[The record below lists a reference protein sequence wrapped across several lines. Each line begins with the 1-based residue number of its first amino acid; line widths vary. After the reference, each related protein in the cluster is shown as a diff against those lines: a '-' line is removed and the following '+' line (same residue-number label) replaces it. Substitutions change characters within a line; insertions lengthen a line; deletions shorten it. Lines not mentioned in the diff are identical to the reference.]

1 MIVMLGCLLMTTAAQ
16 GAPVTYDFEADDA
29 TAAWTVNGPNA
40 AAKVSHAAADVRVG
54 KGALLCTYTGQPG
67 APFSLTKAE
76 LQIAGT
82 RSLLLSAKA
91 SSQAP
96 LALSLA
102 EEDGSAYH
110 TFVTLPGEQWCD
122 VALPLSDFQLQDGSQ
137 DENGALDAE
146 QVRTFTIQELANM
159 PGEFGGIFGTKPG
172 SQTLILDNVSFTPE
186 IVPSG
191 TKAEPGKVLIDEF
204 SRPWFQLL
212 PVGGAQLRH
221 VPGDGNDQPSALRIR
236 FTFAPAGAQAWPG
249 IVLPVGHADLS
260 GTRALRLRVKSVG
273 PLKLHILLEE
283 QDGSRY
289 EANTV
294 LAEAEGWRARDVA
307 LADFKL
313 DPSRT
318 DENGAL
324 DADQL
329 RVIVI
334 VADAWNA
341 LLDEQEQGEFELG
354 DVLLLK

>member
-1 MIVMLGCLLMTTAAQ
+1 MDGDEPFAGAVHMIAVLGCLLTMTTAHA
-16 GAPVTYDFEADDA
+16 APVTYDFEADDA
-29 TAAWTVNGPNA
+29 AAAWTANGPGA
-40 AAKVSHAAADVRVG
+40 AAKVSHAATDVRVG
-54 KGALLCTYTGQPG
+54 KGALLCTYAGQPG

-76 LQIAGT
+76 LEIAGA
-82 RSLLLSAKA
+82 RSLSLSAKA

-122 VALPLSDFQLQDGSQ
+122 VTLPLSDFQLQDGSQ
-137 DENGALDAE
+137 DENGALDAD

-159 PGEFGGIFGTKPG
+159 GGELGGIFGTKLG
-172 SQTLILDNVSFTPE
+172 DQRLILDNVAFRADA
-186 IVPSG
+186 VPSSV
-191 TKAEPGKVLIDEF
+191 KVEPGKVLIDDF
-204 SRPWFQLL
+204 SQPWFQLL
-212 PVGGAQLRH
+212 PVGGAQLSH
-221 VPGDGNDQPSALRIR
+221 VPKNGDDQPSALGIR
-236 FTFAPAGAQAWPG
+236 FTFAPTGAQAWPG
-249 IVLPVGHADLS
+249 IVLPVGRADLS
-260 GTRALRLRVKSVG
+260 GARALRL
-273 PLKLHILLEE
+273 E

-289 EANTV
+289 EANTIV
-294 LAEAEGWRARDVA
+294 PEAEGWRARDVA

-318 DENGAL
+318 DENVAL

-341 LLDEQEQGEFELG
+341 LLDEQEQGEFELA